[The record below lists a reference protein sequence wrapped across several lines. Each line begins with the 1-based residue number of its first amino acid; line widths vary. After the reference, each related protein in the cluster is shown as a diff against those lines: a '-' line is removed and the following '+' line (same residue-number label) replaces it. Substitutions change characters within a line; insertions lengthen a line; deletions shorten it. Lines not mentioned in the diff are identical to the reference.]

1 MNTLLDGSLVG
12 LALLAS
18 VGYAVS
24 SLGPRTLRVRLL
36 AAASRLLA
44 LAPAYLKLGRVAR
57 RLAAAAIVKPS
68 GACGG
73 CDNCGTESA
82 AAPHSAAA
90 EVKVPVANIGRREI
104 ETPVVARRR
113 AATRR

>member
-24 SLGPRTLRVRLL
+24 SLGPRTMRVRLL
-36 AAASRLLA
+36 AAASRLA
-44 LAPAYLKLGRVAR
+44 ERAPSYLRLGRAAR
-57 RLAAAAIVKPS
+57 RLAAAAIVKPQ

-73 CDNCGTESA
+73 CDNCGAESA

-90 EVKVPVANIGRREI
+90 EIKVPVANI
-104 ETPVVARRR
+104 
-113 AATRR
+113 TRR

>member
-1 MNTLLDGSLVG
+1 MNTLLDGSLVA

-18 VGYAVS
+18 VGYAVA

-44 LAPAYLKLGRVAR
+44 LAPSYFRLGRVAR
-57 RLAAAAIVKPS
+57 RLAAAAIVKPQ

-73 CDNCGTESA
+73 CDNCGAESA

-90 EVKVPVANIGRREI
+90 EIKVPVASI
-104 ETPVVARRR
+104 
-113 AATRR
+113 TRR

>member
-1 MNTLLDGSLVG
+1 MSTLLDGSVVG

-24 SLGPRTLRVRLL
+24 SLGPRSWRVRLL
-36 AAASRLLA
+36 AATSRLA
-44 LAPAYLKLGRVAR
+44 ERAPSYLKLGSIAR
-57 RLAAAAIVKPS
+57 RLAAAAIVKPQ

-82 AAPHSAAA
+82 TAPHSAPA
-90 EVKVPVANIGRREI
+90 EVKVPVANI
-104 ETPVVARRR
+104 
-113 AATRR
+113 TRR

>member
-1 MNTLLDGSLVG
+1 MNTLLDGSLVA

-36 AAASRLLA
+36 SATSRLA
-44 LAPAYLKLGRVAR
+44 ELAPAYLRLGRVAR
-57 RLAAAAIVKPS
+57 RLAAAALVKPQ

-90 EVKVPVANIGRREI
+90 EFKVPVANI
-104 ETPVVARRR
+104 
-113 AATRR
+113 TRR

>member
-1 MNTLLDGSLVG
+1 MNTLLDGSLVA

-36 AAASRLLA
+36 AATSRLLA
-44 LAPAYLKLGRVAR
+44 LAPSYFRLGRVAR
-57 RLAAAAIVKPS
+57 RLAAAALVKPQ

-73 CDNCGTESA
+73 CDNCATESA

-90 EVKVPVANIGRREI
+90 EFKVPVANI
-104 ETPVVARRR
+104 
-113 AATRR
+113 TRR